1 MGYGAFL
8 SIVCPFLLVFISIFS
23 MQCNF
28 SEAIKALGLKS
39 RNTLYRLEEKGVL
52 KPYLSTINGQKY
64 LEMGKVKGKTL
75 AQTIRNNL
83 TSNNWV
89 EINDYDL
96 HLYIKL
102 ASSN

>member
-1 MGYGAFL
+1 MF
-8 SIVCPFLLVFISIFS
+8 
-23 MQCNF
+23 CNY
-28 SEAIKALGLKS
+28 SEAIKCLGLKS

-52 KPYLSTINGQKY
+52 KPYLSTINGQKH
-64 LEMGKVKGKTL
+64 LFMKEIRGKTL

-96 HLYIKL
+96 NLYVKL
-102 ASSN
+102 SNNP